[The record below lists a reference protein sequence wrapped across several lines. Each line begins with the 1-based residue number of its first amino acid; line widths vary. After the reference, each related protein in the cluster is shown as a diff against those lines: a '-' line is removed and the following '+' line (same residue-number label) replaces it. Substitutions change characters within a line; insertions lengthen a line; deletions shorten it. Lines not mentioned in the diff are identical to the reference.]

1 MRTEANNGDP
11 DCAVAFSTYLNRL
24 KMHNSVSMSA
34 NLKSMYRNWFKQL
47 READAFLHASPSFIS
62 AIVPDIMPTRGN
74 RSALPRPE
82 MIERDKNPFMT
93 REITDYLQKTEV
105 THWLKY
111 AASNIRG
118 RSVVVHILHCG
129 GGGGG
134 GGGVSLK
141 QLKTYLSYVYK
152 IYAWFHFIHPYQQQ
166 QQQQQSQSS
175 NKASSSGNECSKEI
189 NLYFYFTPFKKLLPC
204 ASGET
209 LGPTHANT
217 GFTYPCGINPGPG
230 GKKSTEIIIFR
241 HEEWF
246 KVLMHETFHNLEL
259 DFNIGTGTSLRDVFP
274 GIRHDVLMSEAYV
287 ESWARILNVAFY
299 VFYDIYGGNGTA
311 AQYNAAIA
319 RCLPVER
326 AFSLFQAI
334 KTLKYMELT
343 FSDIVNPDP
352 AVSSAVDRKYAEDT
366 NIFAYYILA
375 GMLVFNA
382 DEFLQW
388 CISTNTI
395 SLMQATH
402 GMRGTSMFKHLISS
416 LCKNERI
423 LDNIHV
429 FETAA
434 RQQQQQQQ
442 SVDATS
448 VPLQTTFRMTIW
460 S

>member
-1 MRTEANNGDP
+1 MRTDDDNDDNDNM
-11 DCAVAFSTYLNRL
+11 DCAAAFSTYFDRL
-24 KMHNSVSMSA
+24 KKHSRGSSSSIGSGMMSA
-34 NLKSMYRNWFKQL
+34 NLKSMYRNWFQQL

-62 AIVPDIMPTRGN
+62 AVVPDIMPTRGN
-74 RSALPRPE
+74 RAALPRPA
-82 MIERDKNPFMT
+82 MIERDKMPFMT
-93 REITDYLQKTEV
+93 SEITDYLQKTEV

-118 RSVVVHILHCG
+118 RSVIVHILHCG
-129 GGGGG
+129 SGGGGG
-134 GGGVSLK
+134 GGSGVSLK
-141 QLKTYLSYVYK
+141 QLKTYRSYVYK

-166 QQQQQSQSS
+166 PQS
-175 NKASSSGNECSKEI
+175 NKDNECSKEI
-189 NLYFYFTPFKKLLPC
+189 NLYFYFTPFKKLLPR
-204 ASGET
+204 APGKT
-209 LGPTHANT
+209 LGPAHANT
-217 GFTYPCGINPGPG
+217 GFTYPCGMNPGPG

-259 DFNIGTGTSLRDVFP
+259 DFNTGSGTSLRDVFP

-311 AQYNAAIA
+311 SQYNAAIA

-326 AFSLFQAI
+326 TFSLFQAV
-334 KTLKYMELT
+334 KTLKYMGLT
-343 FSDIVNPDP
+343 FSDIVNPDA
-352 AVSSAVDRKYAEDT
+352 AVSNTAARKYAEDT
-366 NIFAYYILA
+366 NIFAYYVLA

-388 CISTNTI
+388 CVSKNAI

-402 GMRGTSMFKHLISS
+402 GERGTTLFKHFISG
-416 LCKNERI
+416 LCKNERM
-423 LDNIHV
+423 LTNIKL
-429 FETAA
+429 FETTT
-434 RQQQQQQQ
+434 QQQQIQ
-442 SVDATS
+442 STM
-448 VPLQTTFRMTIW
+448 RMTAW